1 MCVCVVFNNSAVL
14 YRLCRRSSLKWIKM
28 QQFSL
33 PLPYLHSF
41 ICWTNMDQVKL
52 PPPDYMHITWAKRV
66 RWRPTARTST
76 QNQPSLCGLG
86 RIHVTM
92 TSLPFSTLCQNNV
105 IDHPEDFFF
114 FFAHKHVDFR
124 LRGLLQ
130 EEPALFDG
138 FLYTCRLRASVR
150 AEMRWSAM
158 TG

>member
-14 YRLCRRSSLKWIKM
+14 YRLCRSSSLKWIKM

-41 ICWTNMDQVKL
+41 ICWTNTDQVKL

-114 FFAHKHVDFR
+114 FLLTSMWTLDCVDR
-124 LRGLLQ
+124 
-130 EEPALFDG
+130 
-138 FLYTCRLRASVR
+138 CRKSQPSSMASVR